1 VTFCSIDIR
10 HIHRILGFRR
20 PDLPSRQ
27 RTLVAAMV
35 NIAHTQFPPL
45 SYKQPH
51 DHVRRHDRA
60 TRELIGLVYKKSDN
74 SMVLQQPAARV
85 LVVEDEM
92 MLRMRAVDIVE
103 DAGFTPVEAVNADD
117 ALVILESRSDIDLL
131 FTDIQMP
138 GSMDGLKLAHA
149 VHERWPS
156 IKIILVSGQVT
167 PNEAD
172 KPVNSRF
179 FGKPLEVKTM
189 IAELQ
194 EMIGQGALRIIP
206 ADLSR
211 LLATIPHLETF
222 SHVAPAGSNVH
233 TSEEFLTA
241 ENDSLR
247 LLLEQAGIDAQVL
260 LAQAGIDAKEREA
273 ADKLQKL
280 ILEELHHR
288 IKNTL
293 ATVSAIA
300 SQSLQT
306 ATSIEDGQH
315 AIEGRLVALGRAHD
329 LLLQAR
335 WANADLA
342 NTIRGAIE
350 PYDSEA
356 GGRFSISGPDIKVT
370 SGAVIALAMT
380 LNELCTNTTKFGALS
395 VPVGSIDIA
404 WKIDEGKQRLQL
416 TWTEKGGP
424 SVHAPSRQSF
434 GTRLIG
440 SLGQQLKGEV
450 QLAYETKGF
459 VFTMDVPMT
468 SLVAPA

>member
-1 VTFCSIDIR
+1 MKVPGTMAAI
-10 HIHRILGFRR
+10 
-20 PDLPSRQ
+20 PS
-27 RTLVAAMV
+27 AA
-35 NIAHTQFPPL
+35 L
-45 SYKQPH
+45 
-51 DHVRRHDRA
+51 RA
-60 TRELIGLVYKKSDN
+60 
-74 SMVLQQPAARV
+74 V

-103 DAGFTPVEAVNADD
+103 DAGFTPIEAVNADD
-117 ALVILESRSDIDLL
+117 ALAILESRSDIELL

-138 GSMDGLKLAHA
+138 GSIDGLKLAYA
-149 VHERWPS
+149 VHERWPL
-156 IKIILVSGQVT
+156 IKIILVSGQLKLT
-167 PNEAD
+167 DDD
-172 KPVNSRF
+172 KPADSRF
-179 FGKPLEVKTM
+179 FGKPLEVKQM
-189 IAELQ
+189 IATMQ
-194 EMIGQGALRIIP
+194 EMMGNGSLKVVPDEVAVLIAK
-206 ADLSR
+206 A
-211 LLATIPHLETF
+211 
-222 SHVAPAGSNVH
+222 SHPEPNGKAIRSGPAGS
-233 TSEEFLTA
+233 TQEFLTA

-300 SQSLQT
+300 SQSLRT
-306 ATSIEDGQH
+306 ATSLEHGQH

-335 WANADLA
+335 WANASLEQ
-342 NTIRGAIE
+342 TISGATE
-350 PYDSEA
+350 PYVSI
-356 GGRFSISGPDIKVT
+356 GSGRISIAGPDIRIT

-395 VPVGSIDIA
+395 VPAGRIEIV
-404 WKIDEGKQRLQL
+404 WKIDEATQRLHL
-416 TWTEKGGP
+416 IWSEKNGP
-424 SVHAPSRQSF
+424 PVHAPSRQSF

-440 SLGQQLKGEV
+440 SLGQQLKGQV
-450 QLAYETKGF
+450 NLAYDASGF
-459 VFTMDVPMT
+459 VYVLDVPMA

>member
-1 VTFCSIDIR
+1 MTEHWRAQIDLAR
-10 HIHRILGFRR
+10 
-20 PDLPSRQ
+20 
-27 RTLVAAMV
+27 
-35 NIAHTQFPPL
+35 
-45 SYKQPH
+45 K
-51 DHVRRHDRA
+51 
-60 TRELIGLVYKKSDN
+60 ESDN
-74 SMVLQQPAARV
+74 NMVLHQSKASV

-103 DAGFTPVEAVNADD
+103 DAGFTPIEAVNADD
-117 ALVILESRSDIDLL
+117 ALAILESRSDIDLL

-138 GSMDGLKLAHA
+138 GSMNGLKLAHA
-149 VHERWPS
+149 VHERWPA

-167 PNEAD
+167 PTEAE

-179 FGKPLEVKTM
+179 FGKPLEVKKM
-189 IAELQ
+189 IAEMQ
-194 EMIGQGALRIIP
+194 EMIGQGTLKIIP
-206 ADLSR
+206 ADISS
-211 LLATIPHLETF
+211 LLATIPHIETH
-222 SHVAPAGSNVH
+222 SHRASAASDSH
-233 TSEEFLTA
+233 TSKEFLTA

-247 LLLEQAGIDAQVL
+247 LLLEQAGIDAKVL
-260 LAQAGIDAKEREA
+260 LAQAGIDAKERET

-300 SQSLQT
+300 SQSLRT
-306 ATSIEDGQH
+306 ATSLEHGQQ

-342 NTIRGAIE
+342 NTIRGATE
-350 PYDSEA
+350 PYESE
-356 GGRFSISGPDIKVT
+356 GSGRFSISGPDLKIT

-395 VPVGSIDIA
+395 VPTGSVDVV
-404 WKIDEGKQRLQL
+404 WKIDEGKERLQL
-416 TWTEKGGP
+416 IWSEKNGP
-424 SVHAPSRQSF
+424 PVYAPSRQSF
-434 GTRLIG
+434 GTRLMS

-450 QLAYETKGF
+450 RLAYEPTGF
-459 VFTMDVPMT
+459 IYTMDVPMT